1 MKICVIH
8 LDDLSSCIVAT
19 SINKA
24 LRSKYKDAE
33 IVWITN
39 NDISKQIL
47 RYSKLI
53 NNTLDPKDINSS
65 IECDI
70 LINLS
75 PSFHP
80 SDPLI
85 AAKETVGFGFDSRSS
100 EFYGILFNSKK
111 TEMSEFQVYYRL
123 AGLKWKGEGYG
134 LHYYPKT
141 RERKNRA
148 GIAISH
154 PKLRDYVEKN
164 LDLNGFKVVSLPYR
178 HNIFKRMDEINSC
191 EHIITEDKL
200 TMHLSIY
207 LRKYVHM
214 LQIYEHSTRLEFFG
228 NGRSYNV
235 PTRFIA

>member
-1 MKICVIH
+1 MKICVVH
-8 LDDLSSCIVAT
+8 LENLSSCIVAT

-24 LRSKYKDAE
+24 LQSKYKDVE
-33 IVWITN
+33 IVWITG
-39 NDISKQIL
+39 DDTAGQIL
-47 RYSKLI
+47 RYSKQVNQVLK
-53 NNTLDPKDINSS
+53 PRDISIP

-80 SDPLI
+80 SDPLVS
-85 AAKETVGFGFDSRSS
+85 AKKTVGFGFSPRSS
-100 EFYGILFNSKK
+100 EFYGILFNNKE
-111 TEMSEFQVYYRL
+111 THMSEFQIYYRL
-123 AGLKWKGEGYG
+123 AELKWKGQGYG

-154 PKLRDYVEKN
+154 PKLREYVENN
-164 LDLNGFKVVSLPYR
+164 LNLNGFKIVSLPYR
-178 HNIFKRMDEINSC
+178 RNIFKRMDEINSC
-191 EHIITEDKL
+191 EHIITEDRL

-214 LQIYEHSTRLEFFG
+214 LQTVPRSTRFEFFG
-228 NGRSYNV
+228 NGHLYEV
-235 PTRFIA
+235 PTRFIV